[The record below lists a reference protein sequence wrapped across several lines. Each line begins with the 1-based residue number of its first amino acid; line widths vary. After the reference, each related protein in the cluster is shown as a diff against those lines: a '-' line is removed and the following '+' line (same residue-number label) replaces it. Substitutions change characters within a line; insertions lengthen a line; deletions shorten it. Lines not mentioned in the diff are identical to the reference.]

1 MFRSDIRDQGFDGT
15 NNMISSFKSKI
26 LIVDDHAVLRQGM
39 RRLIEDEPDLTVC
52 GEAGD
57 GPAALALLSS
67 AKPDAAVV
75 DLGLEGMGG
84 IDLIKNMKMRMPKLL
99 ILVVSMYEE
108 SVYAERVL
116 RAGARGYVMK
126 KESAEKVVSAL
137 RRILSGKVY
146 LSEKMADR
154 MLDRLTEGP
163 DMEAESPVARLSDR
177 ELEIF
182 RLIGQGHKT
191 GEIADELSLSVK
203 TIETYREQIK
213 QKLRLEDASE
223 LVRYAIEWVR
233 DQGNS

>member
-1 MFRSDIRDQGFDGT
+1 
-15 NNMISSFKSKI
+15 MISSFKSKI